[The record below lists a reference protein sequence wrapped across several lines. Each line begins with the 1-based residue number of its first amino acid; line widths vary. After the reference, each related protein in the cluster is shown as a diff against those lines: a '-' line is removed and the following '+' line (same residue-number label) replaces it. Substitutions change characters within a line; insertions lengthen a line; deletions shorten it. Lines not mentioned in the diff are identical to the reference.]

1 MSFNRRIIGGQE
13 LKIEIVA
20 DQRPMV
26 EISAKT
32 ATKIARAA
40 AYGINIINKHS
51 LMNCMRRLY
60 GSRA

>member
-1 MSFNRRIIGGQE
+1 
-13 LKIEIVA
+13 
-20 DQRPMV
+20 MV